1 VIDSCGVARTMSV
14 VEGTAELVILPAV
27 RTTSAPARRGEARAA
42 LARAERLVAESRW
55 QETVDLLAAVK
66 VPAASAPDLAL
77 RVLHTEAWARLYL
90 GEVDAATALCERA
103 RALAESEVFDDTDR
117 AGALFRLGACRLK
130 AAKVANA
137 VSLFSEALRLTQPGG
152 ARRDRV
158 RAQAFE
164 WRARCY
170 ALQRDWD
177 AAQADAESAAEL
189 AESLKDV
196 RLQALATM
204 QCSVIAERRGN
215 ARLALFFAEHARE
228 LAVECGDRQTE
239 ARLLNNLGGLS
250 FLLDRPEQA
259 VAQVKEAFAVF
270 LEIGADADAAQ
281 AVSTLAQI
289 HLRCGAPLLA
299 EEQARHAL
307 SILGARDDLLDERGN
322 AHLVLGRALLAQ
334 QNARAALQEFSTA
347 ERLFSRL
354 GSTSH
359 LAAAWTAEGDA
370 YARLRDMDAAAALYR
385 RAAET
390 LQDIHF

>member
-1 VIDSCGVARTMSV
+1 

-27 RTTSAPARRGEARAA
+27 RTSSTPVRRGEARAA
-42 LARAERLVAESRW
+42 LARAERLAAASRW
-55 QETVDLLAAVK
+55 RETVDALAGVK
-66 VPAASAPDLAL
+66 VPASSAPDLAL
-77 RVLHTEAWARLYL
+77 RILHTEAWARMYL
-90 GEVDAATALCERA
+90 GELDAATALCERA

-117 AGALFRLGACRLK
+117 AESLFRLGACRLK
-130 AAKVANA
+130 AAKVGNA
-137 VSLFSEALRLTQPGG
+137 VALFGEALRLTKPGG

-170 ALQRDWD
+170 VLQRDWD
-177 AAQADAESAAEL
+177 AAQADAENAVEI
-189 AESLKDV
+189 AESLRDV
-196 RLQALATM
+196 RLQMLATM
-204 QCSVIAERRGN
+204 QCSVVAERRGN
-215 ARLALFFAEHARE
+215 TQLALFFAEHARE

-239 ARLLNNLGGLS
+239 ARLLNNLGGLG
-250 FLLDRPEQA
+250 FLLGRAEQA
-259 VAQVKEAFAVF
+259 VANVKASFALF

-289 HLRCGAPLLA
+289 HLRAGAPQLA

-307 SILGARDDLLDERGN
+307 SILDRRDDYLDERGN

-334 QNARAALQEFSTA
+334 HDPGAALQEFAAA
-347 ERLFSRL
+347 ERLFRRL

-385 RAAET
+385 RAAEA
-390 LQDIHF
+390 LQDFHF